1 MVVMPF
7 HSLPLGVSA
16 SPHWFPLR
24 EQRFGLRLAPW
35 GPFPQRLSYLSTAGQ
50 WLRLGQGLKQ
60 GPLHILELSVEAEQ
74 EKSASY
80 LHTLRKGVSQAWR
93 AQSYGRKGVLSAL
106 ALNPWPH
113 SLIVAACASR
123 AASLFHPQPA
133 SSGEGT
139 AERELNLLLKVWQ
152 DSLWKHGC
160 RFPCL
165 RTSPLR

>member
-1 MVVMPF
+1 MWTWADGCDAFPFSPTGCFCSSTLIPPKRTEVWPPPRSLRPISSKVKPPLNCRPMVALGAGPEAGTPP
-7 HSLPLGVSA
+7 HS
-16 SPHWFPLR
+16 R
-24 EQRFGLRLAPW
+24 
-35 GPFPQRLSYLSTAGQ
+35 
-50 WLRLGQGLKQ
+50 
-60 GPLHILELSVEAEQ
+60 VEAEQ

-93 AQSYGRKGVLSAL
+93 SQSYGREGVLSAL

-139 AERELNLLLKVWQ
+139 AERELNLLLKV
-152 DSLWKHGC
+152 
-160 RFPCL
+160 
-165 RTSPLR
+165 

>member
-7 HSLPLGVSA
+7 HSLPLGVFA
-16 SPHWFPLR
+16 PPHWSPLR
-24 EQRFGLRLAPW
+24 ERRFGLRLAPW
-35 GPFPQRLSYLSTAGQ
+35 GPFPQRLSHLSTVGQ

-60 GPLHILELSVEAEQ
+60 GPLHILELSIEAEQ

-93 AQSYGRKGVLSAL
+93 AKGYGREGVLSAL

-113 SLIVAACASR
+113 SLIVAACGSWAS
-123 AASLFHPQPA
+123 SLFHPQPD

-139 AERELNLLLKVWQ
+139 AERELNLLLKVT
-152 DSLWKHGC
+152 G
-160 RFPCL
+160 
-165 RTSPLR
+165 